1 MQLTNQVRSKRSPAL
16 ISTTEKAVNDTYE
29 SCLRTVMYTV
39 SRLEVT
45 TKIVGQQM
53 VVKLMQHNL
62 LEQFGEIAG
71 LIQSCSFRNCL
82 RQGHFFPRRWGGGGG
97 GGGRG

>member
-1 MQLTNQVRSKRSPAL
+1 
-16 ISTTEKAVNDTYE
+16 
-29 SCLRTVMYTV
+29 MYTV
-39 SRLEVT
+39 SRLEVI

-71 LIQSCSFRNCL
+71 LTQICSFRNCL
-82 RQGHFFPRRWGGGGG
+82 RQGHFFSVGGGGDHYCLLELQRNRPKELRLVHNSANQG
-97 GGGRG
+97 H